1 MHKGSNLIG
10 AGLVRLID
18 YTQFEI
24 QSETKIISSTF
35 LTKETTLV
43 HRMPQDNT
51 PDGGTS
57 QLIRFMLSPLLRVY
71 LKSCKRRMVQ
81 QWHAK
86 IPIEPLLT
94 EDSVNRRLMLFP
106 LDPRYTSSE
115 SANPG
120 VWERYKQHL
129 ASFWPAS
136 EVDLSSD
143 LTDYESLTAD
153 EQHYIKHTL
162 AFFACSDS
170 IVNINVAKYLCDI
183 KSQEVLAFYGFQTA
197 IENIHTEMYN
207 LLIDTY
213 VRDPVEKN
221 HLFNAVNRIESIRGK
236 ADWAFSYIENG
247 SFAERLVAFA
257 AVEGIF
263 FSGSFCSIFWLKK
276 QGKMPGLT
284 FSNEL
289 ISRDEG
295 MHRDFACHL
304 YIHHIK
310 RKLLPRRVWKIIS
323 DAVEQ
328 EKIFVTEALPVNLL
342 GINSTSMCEYI
353 EFVANHLLVSLG
365 IPEKDSMGSLR
376 FIAENPFPWMELIS
390 LEGRTN
396 FFEKKVGEYQI
407 AGVMNSKEENVFNLD
422 ADF

>member
-1 MHKGSNLIG
+1 M
-10 AGLVRLID
+10 
-18 YTQFEI
+18 
-24 QSETKIISSTF
+24 
-35 LTKETTLV
+35 
-43 HRMPQDNT
+43 
-51 PDGGTS
+51 
-57 QLIRFMLSPLLRVY
+57 IRFVLSPFLRVY
-71 LKSCKRRMVQ
+71 LNSFKRRVLQ
-81 QWHAK
+81 QWRAK
-86 IPIEPLLT
+86 IPVEPLLV
-94 EDSVNRRLMLFP
+94 EDSVNSRLMLFP
-106 LDPRYTSSE
+106 LDPRYTSQG
-115 SANPG
+115 SADLG

-129 ASFWPAS
+129 ACFWPAS
-136 EVDLSSD
+136 EVDLSCD
-143 LTDYESLTAD
+143 LKDYKSLTAD

-183 KSQEVLAFYGFQTA
+183 KSQEVLSFYGFQTA

-213 VRDPVEKN
+213 VSNPDEKKG
-221 HLFNAVNRIESIRGK
+221 LFNAVNNVASIRGK
-236 ADWAFSYIENG
+236 ADWAFNYIDNG

-276 QGKMPGLT
+276 RGLMPGLT

-304 YIHHIK
+304 YRHHIK
-310 RKLLPRRVWKIIS
+310 RKLPPRRVWKIIS
-323 DAVEQ
+323 DAVRQ

-342 GINSTSMCEYI
+342 GINATLMCEYI
-353 EFVANHLLVSLG
+353 EFVANHLLASLG
-365 IPEKDSMGSLR
+365 IPGEDTLGPLR
-376 FIAENPFPWMELIS
+376 FKADNPFPWMEMIS
-390 LEGRTN
+390 LEGKTN

-407 AGVMNSKEENVFNLD
+407 GGVMNSKEENVFDLD